1 MYVCNSNNE
10 LYSKSKDMK
19 KNRIMMTGI
28 FLIVTIGNYFRT
40 APNGHVRT
48 VEFIS
53 IFVIGALSGIL
64 IMQIISAIKENKKA
78 K

>member
-1 MYVCNSNNE
+1 
-10 LYSKSKDMK
+10 
-19 KNRIMMTGI
+19 MMTGI

>member
-1 MYVCNSNNE
+1 
-10 LYSKSKDMK
+10 MK
-19 KNRIMMTGI
+19 NNRILMTTI
-28 FLIVTIGNYFRT
+28 FLIVTIGNYMRMGQ
-40 APNGHVRT
+40 NGQVRT